1 MLRSLR
7 DLLGSTILATDGE
20 IGKVHDFYF
29 DDEHWTVRYMVADT
43 GGWLMGRL
51 VLLSPVALGEP
62 DWSGRI
68 FPVSLTRQQIE
79 DSPSAES
86 DRPVSRQHQLEL
98 HGYYGWPL
106 YWVGGMD
113 TAGILGV
120 YPELVVE
127 PELHKAETPAKGA
140 ETVGQG
146 QDDPHLRSTREVTGY
161 HIQAADG
168 GIGHVQD
175 FVVDDEDWTIR
186 HMVVDTRNWL
196 PGKNVLVSPQSIA
209 EVNWED
215 HKVRVNLPREKIK
228 EAPGFHASALISRQY
243 ESISSMIA
251 DLARDVPLVRVSA
264 RESLVAIGGPAVP
277 ALVEA
282 LGNPNRHLR
291 WEAAK
296 ALSQIGD
303 PAAAEALVKALED
316 ELFGIRWLAAE
327 GLIAVGREGLKPLL
341 RALIQRSDSDWL
353 RQGAHHVLHE
363 LARTGLEEVRPVL
376 AALEDIEPSIDVPL
390 VARTTLDALN

>member
-7 DLLGSTILATDGE
+7 DLFGSTILATGGE

-43 GGWLMGRL
+43 GGWLLGRL

-62 DWSGRI
+62 DWSGRT

-79 DSPSAES
+79 ESPSVES
-86 DRPVSRQHQLEL
+86 DRPVSRQHQIEL
-98 HGYYGWPL
+98 HGYYGWPM
-106 YWVGGMD
+106 YWGG
-113 TAGILGV
+113 GISTLGNIGM
-120 YPELVVE
+120 YPEPAVQR
-127 PELHKAETPAKGA
+127 ELHKGEKPA
-140 ETVGQG
+140 VGEEGIGQT
-146 QDDPHLRSTREVTGY
+146 QDDPHLRSTREVTEY
-161 HIQAADG
+161 HIQAVDG
-168 GIGHVQD
+168 GVGHVQD
-175 FVVDDEDWTIR
+175 FIVDDEDWAIR
-186 HMVVDTRNWL
+186 YILVDTRNWL
-196 PGKNVLVSPQSIA
+196 PGKNVLISPQSIA
-209 EVNWED
+209 QVSWED
-215 HKVRVNLPREKIK
+215 HKVYVNLPREKIK

-277 ALVEA
+277 TLIET
-282 LGNPNRHLR
+282 LGDPNRRVR

-303 PAAAEALVKALED
+303 PAAAEALVRALED
-316 ELFGIRWLAAE
+316 ELFGVRWLAAE
-327 GLIAVGREGLKPLL
+327 GLIAMGRGGVQPLL
-341 RALIQRSDSDWL
+341 QALIERSDSDWL

-376 AALEDIEPSIDVPL
+376 AALEDIEPSVGVPPA
-390 VARTTLDALN
+390 ARITLDALK